1 MKRYLSVVLL
11 LVLLYSCET
20 PRYAYSPTA
29 HNVPVF
35 TNQGDTKLSGSYSS
49 NFELFDNGEGQYN
62 RNRSNGFDL
71 QAAVAATRH
80 FAIQGSYYNRTE
92 RNFDYGSY
100 PFDSATISAKRD
112 MFEMGAGYYKPFGKR
127 QRGIFAIYGGVGL
140 GKMKLN
146 EKGVDQNL
154 LQPYTRYM
162 DADLFKYYL
171 EPSMTFRAGDVFTL
185 SLATRFSGLR
195 FRNIQSNYS
204 HQEKV
209 DFNLDSLNRYTWY
222 MVEPCIVN
230 SFGFKKLPGMRIEYQ
245 FGLSLLLAEI
255 ESFNYRP
262 FNFSLGL
269 VFDIPKLIAGPASR
283 KNKN

>member
-71 QAAVAATRH
+71 QAAVAATQH
-80 FAIQGSYYNRTE
+80 LAIQGSYYNRTE

-100 PFDSATISAKRD
+100 PFDSATISTKRE

-127 QRGIFAIYGGVGL
+127 QRGIFAI
-140 GKMKLN
+140 
-146 EKGVDQNL
+146 
-154 LQPYTRYM
+154 
-162 DADLFKYYL
+162 
-171 EPSMTFRAGDVFTL
+171 
-185 SLATRFSGLR
+185 
-195 FRNIQSNYS
+195 
-204 HQEKV
+204 
-209 DFNLDSLNRYTWY
+209 
-222 MVEPCIVN
+222 
-230 SFGFKKLPGMRIEYQ
+230 
-245 FGLSLLLAEI
+245 
-255 ESFNYRP
+255 
-262 FNFSLGL
+262 
-269 VFDIPKLIAGPASR
+269 
-283 KNKN
+283 

>member
-1 MKRYLSVVLL
+1 MKRYFSVVLWSA
-11 LVLLYSCET
+11 LLYSCET

-71 QAAVAATRH
+71 QAAVAATQH
-80 FAIQGSYYNRTE
+80 LAIQGSYYNRTE

-100 PFDSATISAKRD
+100 PFDSATISTKRE

-283 KNKN
+283 KNNN